1 MKTIAI
7 KASSFDGHTKLEDFH
22 EFLLVCKDTFT
33 KNLHS
38 TKISTN
44 KIFKNVT
51 ENKDLVV
58 MSSDR
63 ILVLLNCLSQDIAK
77 YVRQWN
83 Y

>member
-7 KASSFDGHTKLEDFH
+7 KASSFVGHTKLEDFH

-33 KNLHS
+33 KNLHA

-58 MSSDR
+58 MSGDKDSCVVKLPITR
-63 ILVLLNCLSQDIAK
+63 NCK
-77 YVRQWN
+77 VC
-83 Y
+83 